1 MIIGLL
7 ICLNRILEIYIIKRI
22 FSFIITCYN
31 CMRTYKVNN
40 ILKVDDIFATRIWN
54 LHLIYT
60 IPRLKYSIT
69 SCWMNTRGGI
79 KETVVARR
87 VLSGLTTEL
96 EEDAKAKDD
105 EENEDNEE

>member
-1 MIIGLL
+1 
-7 ICLNRILEIYIIKRI
+7 
-22 FSFIITCYN
+22 
-31 CMRTYKVNN
+31 
-40 ILKVDDIFATRIWN
+40 
-54 LHLIYT
+54 
-60 IPRLKYSIT
+60 
-69 SCWMNTRGGI
+69 MNTRGGI